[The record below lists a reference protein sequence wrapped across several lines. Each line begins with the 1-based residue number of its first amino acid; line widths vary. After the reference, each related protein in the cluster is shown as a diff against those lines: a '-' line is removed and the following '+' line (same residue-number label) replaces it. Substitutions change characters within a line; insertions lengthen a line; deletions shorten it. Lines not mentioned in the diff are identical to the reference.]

1 MYGPG
6 TKSFEARSPARQYQ
20 GGKTGVRTALTVP
33 CHSST
38 AEGYK
43 CYILRAIFLRGFS
56 APLVGIH
63 RCFIAL
69 RYRRGCPATATR
81 VLCKPSFP
89 HGRRVRAEPSSWLC
103 YANIRLSPV
112 LGSPPFSDSGV
123 SGRSYAREDCGEV
136 IVGCPGPLNRTR
148 HKGLMWTAARRPTAA
163 ARYR

>member
-1 MYGPG
+1 MGNRHP
-6 TKSFEARSPARQYQ
+6 TCPF
-20 GGKTGVRTALTVP
+20 

-38 AEGYK
+38 AEGYI
-43 CYILRAIFLRGFS
+43 CYILRAIL
-56 APLVGIH
+56 GIH
-63 RCFIAL
+63 QHFIA
-69 RYRRGCPATATR
+69 RCYRRRCPATATR

-136 IVGCPGPLNRTR
+136 IVACPVEVRDTLQWADVDGSKEVNCRCPLS
-148 HKGLMWTAARRPTAA
+148 LI
-163 ARYR
+163 